1 MSKKKRKSSI
11 RLGPVRSPYKTSD
24 KESMDECKAHSG
36 QAVPDLAD
44 AALTIVGD
52 WGWLH

>member
-1 MSKKKRKSSI
+1 MELKGQVI
-11 RLGPVRSPYKTSD
+11 LD

>member
-1 MSKKKRKSSI
+1 MAMAYEEI
-11 RLGPVRSPYKTSD
+11 PY
-24 KESMDECKAHSG
+24 EPEELFNVLCKAHSG